1 MGLDILSPVASAQVN
16 VLLLPAART
25 RKSRFENFVSRLKDV
40 YDVRLGDVRPN
51 AGSESFSPQ
60 AFPSGRLLFSF
71 STSDRPNSTVDSFPF
86 ELNREPQVVL
96 VLADGDTLAHD
107 SDHQHEG
114 NHLGGGVAELTNL
127 QSLLVRLDDLKL
139 HYRRAIVHRL
149 LVFDMTGQSQEDRG
163 VIFVPPPGNSRMA
176 SMRTVMCDIGA
187 LFLDGLHD
195 LANALQDLPT
205 IESPSVVASE
215 ALRNAASDST
225 AKARQRMSMPLSGS
239 PNAAQGRTSNGL
251 SHTGAT
257 PPTSSA
263 NSEMPS
269 RDQSRDRFSIANS
282 AASGPSMQR
291 LAAHKGR
298 ALVVKGAMYLEAGRW
313 PDALKTLSEGVAV
326 AQANIDYLWHARGL
340 EQLLVCMLLLIW
352 AEIPFE
358 IPSVCLPSAEQRSR
372 AGPSFYTPASSNEES
387 IPPARGASDIPP
399 TTVPRLIS
407 LFPDV
412 IRTILTMYTRAIAF
426 TAEKLPQLLM
436 CEVKVRLVGLL
447 FIASS
452 SKTSFDRQL
461 LGELFRENGLGK
473 AEHAIGMSSNAAFRK
488 DELANLL
495 LEAIPPLSE
504 RSSLNESLEILIG
517 ISSLLSH
524 LGLGRK
530 QAFFLKEVLSAVTPG
545 LIEAR
550 KVGAAE
556 MGIHPS
562 AGLPLLQGASKG
574 APASLNH
581 SIKTLLR
588 LVGQMYGVPYGQDRP
603 LASDSNSDVHALGTK
618 MRIWADSRI
627 FGDPTLQMEILRY
640 CINLCEALPDL
651 QGILTFAVQL
661 LHTARNTI
669 TLPPTYLSGTPSI
682 SPEEQTR
689 LFNTIKRTVG
699 AATRLGQNGLLAEY
713 WDDFLIRGIEP
724 LDPSER
730 SRLSMHSPHD
740 LAALSTPSIAIQKD
754 PFIYSSFAKTK
765 AQSRTNVVLTA
776 GEMVYFAVILQ
787 NPFEFDVEIDRISL
801 ISEGCQFAASDHS
814 IVLGHYCSQKFIMSG
829 KPTTH
834 GTMSIIGCKARIRYC
849 HERTFHI
856 FRKQWRPEPV
866 IKLKPPRST
875 TGGPD
880 PRGAGLAE
888 KPVSVSAKDP
898 EPDSLSLTVLHAQ
911 PMLSV
916 TGSTLLQPALMLLEG
931 ESKSF
936 QITLHNTSTAASA
949 DLLLF
954 TFQDSATTQLQ
965 DALAE
970 RELSPTEL
978 YELQLQ
984 LAATPSLKW
993 ISEDG
998 EEREASIPA
1007 GSSSTFRFEVFGRPG
1022 LLSGVI
1028 QVDYAHVGVPRSEM
1042 KETFYTRQLRYP
1054 ISLTVNGAIEIPR
1067 CNVLPFTGDFAWRNQ
1082 QRAAHKISSA
1092 NGNSSKSSPQQPSPS
1107 AADTTHPLGDDQL
1120 MPLLS
1125 RLGLGSHGS
1134 DHCLLLLD
1142 LRNVWPN
1149 PLSVS
1154 IQVRESPSK
1163 TSSPTGPWRRAYT
1176 VHELLQPTHVSRI
1189 VLLLP
1194 RLFIRDPH
1202 APIPLI
1208 GNQRQFVVSASKLS
1222 AENEAASRE
1231 TFWYRE
1237 ELLKYISGTWRED
1250 LTGREGEINMRK
1262 GIRLS
1267 ARMIDAIRVEE
1278 VEIDFSIRGLTES
1291 SQPKNE
1297 RTAKDPVMQ
1306 MGRAHFVLQ
1315 TNTFATLTA
1324 YIRNHSSD
1332 RLHVLLRLQPS
1343 LRNQPH
1349 NVALDVSKR
1358 FAWTGML
1365 QRALHPPLEAGEIRE
1380 ADLGIIALCQ
1390 GDFEIGATV
1399 EEIRPNTTPP
1409 TQSDG
1414 LSLVAPKRR
1423 IWHAREPCL
1432 VDAVDRED
1440 S

>member
-1 MGLDILSPVASAQVN
+1 MGLDILSPAASAQVN

-25 RKSRFENFVSRLKDV
+25 RKSRFETFVSRLKEV

-51 AGSESFSPQ
+51 AGSGSFSPQ
-60 AFPSGRLLFSF
+60 VFPSGRLLFSF
-71 STSDRPNSTVDSFPF
+71 STSDRPNSTVNSFPF

-96 VLADGDTLAHD
+96 ALADGDTLVHD
-107 SDHQHEG
+107 SENQHEG
-114 NHLGGGVAELTNL
+114 KNLGGDVAESTNL
-127 QSLLVRLDDLKL
+127 QSLLLRLEDLKP

-149 LVFDMTGQSQEDRG
+149 VVFDMTGQSQEDQD
-163 VIFVPPPGNSRMA
+163 VIFVPPLENSRMTT
-176 SMRTVMCDIGA
+176 MRTVMCDIGA

-195 LANALQDLPT
+195 LANALQDLPAL
-205 IESPSVVASE
+205 ESPSVVASE
-215 ALRNAASDST
+215 ARRNGAQDSAAN
-225 AKARQRMSMPLSGS
+225 ARQRMSMPLSGS
-239 PNAAQGRTSNGL
+239 PNASHGGTSNGL
-251 SHTGAT
+251 SQTGAT
-257 PPTSSA
+257 APTSNT
-263 NSEMPS
+263 NSEMSS
-269 RDQSRDRFSIANS
+269 RDKSRNQFSTTDS
-282 AASGPSMQR
+282 AASVPSTQR
-291 LAAHKGR
+291 IAARRGR

-352 AEIPFE
+352 AEVPFE

-372 AGPSFYTPASSNEES
+372 TGPTFYTPASSNEES
-387 IPPARGASDIPP
+387 VPPVRGASDIPP
-399 TTVPRLIS
+399 TAMQHLTS

-426 TAEKLPQLLM
+426 TTEKLPQLLI
-436 CEVKVRLVGLL
+436 CEVKIRLVGLL
-447 FIASS
+447 FVISR
-452 SKTSFDRQL
+452 SKTSFDRHL

-473 AEHAIGMSSNAAFRK
+473 AEHAIGMSSNFTFRK

-504 RSSLNESLEILIG
+504 QSSLSESLEILIG
-517 ISSLLSH
+517 ISSLLFH

-530 QAFFLKEVLSAVTPG
+530 QAFFLKEVLSAMTPG
-545 LIEAR
+545 LVEAR
-550 KVGAAE
+550 KIGAAE

-562 AGLPLLQGASKG
+562 AGLPMLQGASKG
-574 APASLNH
+574 APPSLNH
-581 SIKTLLR
+581 SIKALLG
-588 LVGQMYGVPYGQDRP
+588 LVGKMYGVPYGQDGS
-603 LASDSNSDVHALGTK
+603 LALDSNSGVHAIGTK
-618 MRIWADSRI
+618 MRVWADSRI
-627 FGDPTLQMEILRY
+627 FGDPALKMEILRY
-640 CINLCEALPDL
+640 CVNLCEALPDL

-661 LHTARNTI
+661 LHTARNVI
-669 TLPPTYLSGTPSI
+669 MLPPTHLFGPPSM
-682 SPEEQTR
+682 SQEEQTR

-699 AATRLGQNGLLAEY
+699 AATRLGQNHLLAEY

-730 SRLSMHSPHD
+730 SRLIMHSPQD
-740 LAALSTPSIAIQKD
+740 LAAVTTPSTALKKD

-765 AQSRTNVVLTA
+765 AKSRTNVVLTI

-787 NPFEFDVEIDRISL
+787 NPFEFDVEVDRISL

-829 KPTTH
+829 KPIVH
-834 GTMSIIGCKARIRYC
+834 GTLRITGCRARIRYC

-856 FRKQWRPEPV
+856 FSKQWRPEPI
-866 IKLKPPRST
+866 IKLKPQRSP
-875 TGGPD
+875 TGSSSSRD
-880 PRGAGLAE
+880 PEQAE
-888 KPVSVSAKDP
+888 KPTSVLVKDP
-898 EPDSLSLTVLHAQ
+898 EPDVLSLTVLHAQ

-916 TGSTLLQPALMLLEG
+916 IESTPWQPAVMLLEG
-931 ESKSF
+931 ESKLF
-936 QITLHNTSTAASA
+936 QITLHNASTTASA

-970 RELSPTEL
+970 KELSPAEL

-984 LAATPSLKW
+984 LAATPSLRW
-993 ISEDG
+993 VSEDS

-1007 GSSSTFRFEVFGRPG
+1007 GSSSTFRFEVFGKPG

-1067 CNVLPFTGDFAWRNQ
+1067 CNVLPFTGDFAWSNQ
-1082 QRAAHKISSA
+1082 QRVANKIGSA
-1092 NGNSSKSSPQQPSPS
+1092 NGNSLKSSPQQRSRP
-1107 AADTTHPLGDDQL
+1107 ATDTAHPHDDDQL

-1149 PLSVS
+1149 PLSIS
-1154 IQVRESPSK
+1154 IQVRERPAK
-1163 TSSPTGPWRRAYT
+1163 VSSPTDPWRRAYT
-1176 VHELLQPTHVSRI
+1176 VHELLQPSHVSRV

-1237 ELLKYISGTWRED
+1237 ELLKYISGRWRED

-1278 VEIDFSIRGLTES
+1278 VEIDFSVRGLKES
-1291 SQPKNE
+1291 SQPENE
-1297 RTAKDPVMQ
+1297 RIAKDSVMQ
-1306 MGRAHFVLQ
+1306 TGRAHFVLQ

-1349 NVALDVSKR
+1349 NVALDLSKR

-1365 QRALHPPLEAGEIRE
+1365 QRALHPPLEAGESRE

-1390 GDFEIGATV
+1390 GDFEVGATV
-1399 EEIRPNTTPP
+1399 EEIRPNVKQP
-1409 TQSDG
+1409 TQSSG

-1432 VDAVDRED
+1432 VDAVDGED